1 MIGTTARVEAGDER
15 RSAAAEGLGRAAAW
29 AALAL
34 LAAIVLAHAALLPG
48 GRWQGDEY
56 GGLEA
61 YHSQGWAFFRYRLLH
76 WSPRPVSEALIWLY
90 ATVVYACRAP
100 LIAPALGVA
109 WAILVAAAIAGLCR
123 RGKGLVWTGLI
134 VAAVLAGFLLGHPV
148 GEMFYWPMGALAYLP
163 ALAGVTCA
171 AFLIVRGLAG
181 ASAWRQR
188 LGCLASLLL
197 ATGSAEVGAMVTV
210 CVCGLIGLTE
220 LAGWRAFR
228 RRPGRLLAEAAWWA
242 VPLAAAAGILVLLLG
257 GRAGSAA
264 EAQNGAIAHHVVPS
278 LLAGWSEF
286 ARLLIAPDAPAP
298 GVAWWQPV
306 VFLGLAASWR
316 RSRAALAPAR
326 HLLALAAGLLIA
338 AYGSLASAA
347 YQFGAPCC
355 QRHDSF
361 RACLV
366 VLALTVLA
374 ALAARLRV
382 WRHVPAVAGPALL
395 VLGLLPPLLDRL
407 PAWRADLRQQGAVI
421 AIRRANW
428 AAGAA
433 PGPAMVLRQAPAPH
447 VVNDGNLPV
456 RGRIDRAAGE
466 VPWFVAGVLDFFGKS
481 AVDIEGP

>member
-1 MIGTTARVEAGDER
+1 MPATMAGDGMIGMAAPVEARATRG
-15 RSAAAEGLGRAAAW
+15 SAPAGGLGRIAAW

-34 LAAIVLAHAALLPG
+34 LAAILLAHAALLPG

-56 GGLEA
+56 GGLAA
-61 YHSQGWAFFRYRLLH
+61 YHAQGLSFLRYRLLH
-76 WSPRPVSEALIWLY
+76 WSPRPVSETLIWLY
-90 ATVVYACRAP
+90 AVVVYACRAP
-100 LIAPALGVA
+100 LVAPALGVA

-123 RGKGLVWTGLI
+123 RGAGLVWTGLL
-134 VAAVLAGFLLGHPV
+134 VAAVLAAFLLGHPI

-171 AFLIVRGLAG
+171 AFLIVRGLTDG
-181 ASAWRQR
+181 RRR
-188 LGCLASLLL
+188 LGCLAALLL
-197 ATGSAEVGAMVTV
+197 ATGSAEIGAMVTV

-220 LAGWRAFR
+220 LPGWR
-228 RRPGRLLAEAAWWA
+228 RPAWWA
-242 VPLAAAAGILVLLLG
+242 VPLVAALGILALLLG
-257 GRAGSAA
+257 GRAGASN
-264 EAQNGAIAHHVVPS
+264 EAQDGAIAHHVLPS
-278 LLAGWSEF
+278 LLAALSEF
-286 ARLLIAPDAPAP
+286 GRLLVAPDAS
-298 GVAWWQPV
+298 VAWWLPIF
-306 VFLGLAASWR
+306 FLGLAGAWR
-316 RSRAALAPAR
+316 QSGAAGAPAR

-347 YQFGAPCC
+347 YQFGVPCC

-374 ALAARLRV
+374 AWAARLGGVARL
-382 WRHVPAVAGPALL
+382 PAAAGPVLV

-421 AIRRANW
+421 AVRRDNW

-433 PGPAMVLRQAPAPH
+433 PGPAMVLRLAPAPH

-466 VPWFVAGVLDFFGKS
+466 VPWFVAGVLDFFGKT
-481 AVDIEGP
+481 AVDIVGP

>member
-1 MIGTTARVEAGDER
+1 MIGMAAPVAARDER
-15 RSAAAEGLGRAAAW
+15 RVAPAAGLARTAAW
-29 AALAL
+29 VALAL
-34 LAAIVLAHAALLPG
+34 LAAIVLAHAVLLPG

-56 GGLEA
+56 GGLAA
-61 YHSQGWAFFRYRLLH
+61 YHAQGLSFLRYRLLN
-76 WSPRPVSEALIWLY
+76 WSPRPVSELLIWLY

-100 LIAPALGVA
+100 LIAPALGVG
-109 WAILVAAAIAGLCR
+109 WAILVGAAIAGLCR
-123 RGKGLVWTGLI
+123 RGEGLVWTGLI
-134 VAAVLAGFLLGHPV
+134 VAAVLAGFLLGHPI

-171 AFLIVRGLAG
+171 AFLVVRGLDGAAAG
-181 ASAWRQR
+181 RGR
-188 LGCLASLLL
+188 LGCLAALLL

-210 CVCGLIGLTE
+210 CVCGLIGLTD
-220 LAGWRAFR
+220 LPAWRNVR
-228 RRPGRLLAEAAWWA
+228 RRPGRLVAHAVWWA
-242 VPLAAAAGILVLLLG
+242 VPLAAAVGILVLLLG
-257 GRAGSAA
+257 GRAGASI
-264 EAQNGAIAHHVVPS
+264 EAQNGAIAHHLIPS
-278 LLAGWSEF
+278 LLAGLAGF
-286 ARLLIAPDAPAP
+286 GRLLIAPDAPAP
-298 GVAWWQPV
+298 TVAWWLPV
-306 VFLGLAASWR
+306 VFLGLAGAWR
-316 RSRAALAPAR
+316 QSGAAAAPAR

-374 ALAARLRV
+374 ALAARLRG
-382 WRHVPAVAGPALL
+382 WRRVPAAAGPALL
-395 VLGLLPPLLDRL
+395 LLGLLPPLLDRL
-407 PAWRADLRQQGAVI
+407 PAWRADVRQQGAVI

-433 PGPAMVLRQAPAPH
+433 PGPAMVLRMAPAPH

-481 AVDIEGP
+481 AVDIIGP